1 MDKFSWK
8 MIANPVYWFAFVI
21 FIGRQARK
29 RTYRGIFPGVI
40 TYPLGLAFSIVA
52 FIATMHLVGD
62 DMGIGWWGWVPSALI
77 ASSLVS
83 GFIWPIAYSLADILG
98 DALKHI
104 TKPLAEFAIGPV
116 VGALRSLPGASSI
129 WKHVESTP
137 EPGKSSRKWFTA
149 FLLGATYVVGT
160 LACGYVG
167 YLTTEFVKNLLVDT
181 YVSTGLL
188 GMVLGNGWIIG
199 GFAGVVVARLL
210 FQPLHDTLDKAEVN
224 GLTFIW
230 STIVGYHGAIL
241 MGGTL
246 VTQVGVGLGIFVV
259 NTALVF
265 PIVLLFFNEGLKKLG
280 ELLQPIVETIYR
292 GDKNDL
298 RLFFHHV
305 VNILVAIG
313 LAVGAYILG
322 GMLEWN
328 IWLTGG
334 FTAVTLIASYLGVV
348 HVIKHSGGN
357 AIIGFLTSVALGLGA
372 FDQYLTHLGWLGWLG
387 GVIAGVF
394 AAALWGLAL
403 LPLIYSGLALCFD
416 DKSTAGA
423 TLDKLHEK
431 ASAKLKTLYEKGF
444 KRAQEATFNDKT
456 EFKPLFGQVSNVLF
470 AGAVFYFA
478 YFLGLPHAEAGWT
491 HWLAL
496 AGTVLVTAT
505 SYLVGGKLAKHD
517 GGEPLIVLLCLGAGL
532 YVGGNAFAMLPWA
545 WYFALPT
552 AAVLA
557 IVAGYALALFVIPPV
572 YALLKVITLAIPDK
586 TDGKGWKA
594 GIATLLKLIH
604 TGIYDFVDKW
614 LLKPLNAAVERI
626 AKVLAP
632 IISAVSRAYNDIM
645 ARVDKIFGRGKRA

>member
-8 MIANPVYWFAFVI
+8 MVVNPLYWVAFLI
-21 FIGRQARK
+21 FIGRTARK
-29 RTYRGIFPGVI
+29 RTYHGIFPGVI
-40 TYPLGLAFSIVA
+40 TYPLGLGFSIVA

-62 DMGIGWWGWVPSALI
+62 DICYGWWAWVPSALI

-98 DALKHI
+98 DFLSHL
-104 TKPLAEFAIGPV
+104 TKPLAEKVLGPIV
-116 VGALRSLPGASSI
+116 RVLRSIPGAASI
-129 WKHVESTP
+129 WKHVESAP
-137 EPGKSSRKWFTA
+137 EPGKTNRKWFTV

-160 LACGYVG
+160 LACGYAG
-167 YLTTEFVKNLLVDT
+167 YVVTELVRSLLVDT
-181 YVSTGLL
+181 VVSTGII
-188 GMVLGNGWIIG
+188 GMALANGWIIG
-199 GFAGVVVARLL
+199 GFAGVIVARLAW
-210 FQPLHDTLDKAEVN
+210 QPLHDTLDKAEVN

-230 STIVGYHGAIL
+230 SSIVGYYGAIL
-241 MGGTL
+241 LGDSL
-246 VTQVGVGLGIFVV
+246 VTQIGYGVGIFAV

-265 PIVLLFFNEGLKKLG
+265 PVVLLFFNEGLKKVG
-280 ELLQPIVETIYR
+280 EWLKPVVEKIYD
-292 GDKNDL
+292 GTKNDQ
-298 RLFFHHV
+298 RLFFHHI
-305 VNILVAIG
+305 VNIVVAIG

-328 IWLTGG
+328 TWLTYG
-334 FTAVTLIASYLGVV
+334 FTAVTLVASYLSVV
-348 HVIKHSGGN
+348 HVIKHNGGN

-372 FDQYLTHLGWLGWLG
+372 FDLYLTHLGWFDWLG

-394 AAALWGLAL
+394 AAAAWGLAI
-403 LPLIYSGLALCFD
+403 LPLIYAGIGLFFTEQ
-416 DKSTAGA
+416 STAGA
-423 TLDKLHEK
+423 SLDKLHEK
-431 ASAKLKTLYEKGF
+431 ASAGVKKLYEKGF

-470 AGAVFYFA
+470 AGAVFYFS
-478 YFLGLPHAEAGWT
+478 YFLGLPHVDAGWT

-496 AGTVLVTAT
+496 AGTVFVTAT

-517 GGEPLIVLLCLGAGL
+517 GGEPLIVLLCCGAGL

-557 IVAGYALALFVIPPV
+557 IVAGYALGLFVIPPV
-572 YALLKVITLAIPDK
+572 YALIKVCVNAIPDK

-594 GIATLLKLIH
+594 GIATVLKLVH
-604 TGIYDFVDKW
+604 TVIYDFVDKW
-614 LLKPLNAAVERI
+614 VLRPVNAAVERI

-645 ARVDKIFGRGKRA
+645 QRIDRIFGKGKRA

>member
-8 MIANPVYWFAFVI
+8 MVVNPLYWVAFLI

-29 RTYRGIFPGVI
+29 RTYHGIFPGVI
-40 TYPLGLAFSIVA
+40 TYPLGLAFSVMA
-52 FIATMHLVGD
+52 FITTMHLVGD
-62 DMGIGWWGWVPSALI
+62 DMGIGWYGWVPAALI

-83 GFIWPIAYSLADILG
+83 GFIWPIAYSIADIVG
-98 DALKHI
+98 DTLKHI
-104 TKPLAEFAIGPV
+104 TKPLAEHVLGPV
-116 VGALRSLPGASSI
+116 VGMLRSLPGASSI

-137 EPGKSSRKWFTA
+137 EPGKTERKWFTT

-160 LACGYVG
+160 LACGYAG
-167 YLTTEFVKNLLVDT
+167 YLTAEFGQALLANT
-181 YVSTGLL
+181 AVSTGVL
-188 GMVLGNGWIIG
+188 GMILGNGWIIG
-199 GFAGVVVARLL
+199 GFAGVIVARLL

-230 STIVGYHGAIL
+230 STIVGYYGAIL
-241 MGGTL
+241 LGSTL
-246 VTQVGVGLGIFVV
+246 LTQIAIGAGIFAV
-259 NTALVF
+259 NAALVF
-265 PIVLLFFNEGLKKLG
+265 PIVLLFFNEGLKNLG
-280 ELLQPIVETIYR
+280 ELLKPVVENTYR

-298 RLFFHHV
+298 RLFFHHA
-305 VNILVAIG
+305 VNIVV
-313 LAVGAYILG
+313 AVGLSVGAFILG

-328 IWLTGG
+328 IWLTYG
-334 FTAVTLIASYLGVV
+334 FTALTLVASYLSVV

-357 AIIGFLTSVALGLGA
+357 AIIGFLTSVALGFGA
-372 FDQYLTHLGWLGWLG
+372 FDLYLTHLGWFDWLG

-394 AAALWGLAL
+394 AAAAWGLAL
-403 LPLIYSGLALCFD
+403 LPLLYSGLGLFFD

-423 TLDKLHEK
+423 ALDKAHEK
-431 ASAKLKTLYEKGF
+431 ASANLKKLYEKGF

-470 AGAVFYFA
+470 AGVVFYFA
-478 YFLGLPHAEAGWT
+478 YFVGLPHADAGWT

-517 GGEPLIVLLCLGAGL
+517 GGEPLIVLLCVGAGL
-532 YVGGNAFAMLPWA
+532 YIGGNAFGMLPWA

-557 IVAGYALALFVIPPV
+557 IVAGYALGLFIIPPV

-594 GIATLLKLIH
+594 GIATLFKLIH
-604 TGIYDFVDKW
+604 TVIYDFVDKW
-614 LLKPLNAAVERI
+614 VLRPVNAAVERI

-645 ARVDKIFGRGKRA
+645 QRIDRIFGRGKRA

>member
-8 MIANPVYWFAFVI
+8 MVVNPLYWVAFLI

-29 RTYRGIFPGVI
+29 RTYHGIFPGVI
-40 TYPLGLAFSIVA
+40 TYPLGLAFSVMA
-52 FIATMHLVGD
+52 FITTMHLVGD
-62 DMGIGWWGWVPSALI
+62 DMGIGWYGWVPAALI

-83 GFIWPIAYSLADILG
+83 GFIWPIAYSIADIVG
-98 DALKHI
+98 DTLKHI
-104 TKPLAEFAIGPV
+104 TKPLAEHVLGPL
-116 VGALRSLPGASSI
+116 VGMLRSLPGASSI

-137 EPGKSSRKWFTA
+137 EPGKTERKWFTT

-167 YLTTEFVKNLLVDT
+167 YLTAEFGQALLANT
-181 YVSTGLL
+181 AVSTGVL
-188 GMVLGNGWIIG
+188 GMILGNGWIIG
-199 GFAGVVVARLL
+199 GFAGVIVARLL

-230 STIVGYHGAIL
+230 STIVGYYGAIL
-241 MGGTL
+241 LGSTL
-246 VTQVGVGLGIFVV
+246 LTQIAIGAGIFAV
-259 NTALVF
+259 NAALVF

-280 ELLQPIVETIYR
+280 ELLKPVVENTYR

-298 RLFFHHV
+298 RLFFHHA
-305 VNILVAIG
+305 VNIVVAIG
-313 LAVGAYILG
+313 LAVGAFILG

-328 IWLTGG
+328 IWLTYG
-334 FTAVTLIASYLGVV
+334 FTALTLVASYLSVV

-372 FDQYLTHLGWLGWLG
+372 FDLYLTHLGWFDWLG

-394 AAALWGLAL
+394 AAAAWGLAL
-403 LPLIYSGLALCFD
+403 LPLLYSGLGLFFD

-423 TLDKLHEK
+423 ALDKAHEK
-431 ASAKLKTLYEKGF
+431 ASANLKKLYEKGF

-470 AGAVFYFA
+470 AGVVFYFA
-478 YFLGLPHAEAGWT
+478 YFVGLPHADAGWT

-517 GGEPLIVLLCLGAGL
+517 GGEPLIVLLCVGAGL
-532 YVGGNAFAMLPWA
+532 YIGGNAFGMLPWA

-557 IVAGYALALFVIPPV
+557 IVAGYALGLFVIPPV

-594 GIATLLKLIH
+594 GIATLFKYVH
-604 TGIYDFVDKW
+604 QVIYDFVDKW
-614 LLKPLNAAVERI
+614 VLRPVNAAVERI

-645 ARVDKIFGRGKRA
+645 QRIDRIFGRGKRA

>member
-8 MIANPVYWFAFVI
+8 MVVNPLYWVAFLI

-29 RTYRGIFPGVI
+29 RTYHGIFPGVI
-40 TYPLGLAFSIVA
+40 TYPLGLAFSVMA
-52 FIATMHLVGD
+52 FITTMHLVGD
-62 DMGIGWWGWVPSALI
+62 DMGIGWYGWVPAALI

-83 GFIWPIAYSLADILG
+83 GFIWPIAYSIADIVG
-98 DALKHI
+98 DTLKHI
-104 TKPLAEFAIGPV
+104 TKPLAEHVLGPV
-116 VGALRSLPGASSI
+116 VGMLRSLPVASSI

-137 EPGKSSRKWFTA
+137 EPGKTERKWFTT

-167 YLTTEFVKNLLVDT
+167 YLTAEFGQALLANT
-181 YVSTGLL
+181 AVSTGVL
-188 GMVLGNGWIIG
+188 GMILGNGWIIG
-199 GFAGVVVARLL
+199 GFAGVIVARLL

-230 STIVGYHGAIL
+230 STIVGYYGAIL
-241 MGGTL
+241 LGSTL
-246 VTQVGVGLGIFVV
+246 LTQIAIGAGIFAV
-259 NTALVF
+259 NAALVF

-280 ELLQPIVETIYR
+280 ELLKPVVENTYR

-298 RLFFHHV
+298 RLFFHHA
-305 VNILVAIG
+305 VNIVVAIS
-313 LAVGAYILG
+313 LAVGAFILG

-328 IWLTGG
+328 IWLTYG
-334 FTAVTLIASYLGVV
+334 FTALTLVASYLSVV

-372 FDQYLTHLGWLGWLG
+372 FDLYLTHLGWFDWLG

-394 AAALWGLAL
+394 AAAAWGLAL
-403 LPLIYSGLALCFD
+403 LPLLYSGLGLFFD

-423 TLDKLHEK
+423 ALDKAHEK
-431 ASAKLKTLYEKGF
+431 ASANLKKLYEKGF

-470 AGAVFYFA
+470 AGVVFYFA
-478 YFLGLPHAEAGWT
+478 YFVGLPHADAGWT

-517 GGEPLIVLLCLGAGL
+517 GGEPLIVLLCVGAGL
-532 YVGGNAFAMLPWA
+532 YIGGNAFGMLPWA

-557 IVAGYALALFVIPPV
+557 IVAGYALGLFVIPPV

-594 GIATLLKLIH
+594 GIATLFKYVH
-604 TGIYDFVDKW
+604 QVIYDFVDKW
-614 LLKPLNAAVERI
+614 VLRPVNAAVERI

-645 ARVDKIFGRGKRA
+645 QRIDRIFGRGKRA